1 MRFLWLTSLTEQELA
16 RFWTAQRRLAN
27 IRDLMCGIVGIVRN
41 DGKPVDEQL
50 LTRMCNAIRHRGPDD
65 DGFYLNGSV
74 GLGMRRLAIIDLK
87 GGAQPIHNQDR
98 SSWIVFNGEIYNYL
112 ELRAKLEKLG
122 HTFYTNSDT
131 EAIVHAYDQF
141 GADCPKH
148 LRGMFAFAIWNER
161 TQELFLARDR
171 IGKKP
176 LLYAH
181 VNGELIFG
189 SEFSA
194 LLLHPDVSRE
204 VQPEALD
211 YYLSFMCIPAPLTAY
226 RAIRK
231 LEPGHWLRWR
241 NGQIESQRYWQPDF
255 TKKVAI
261 DEEEAGERT
270 VEILREAVRVRL
282 MSEVPLGAFLS
293 GGIDSSSVVALMSQ
307 ESSERVKTFSIGFEE
322 QDFSELHHARRIAEH
337 VGADHHEFIV
347 RPDAVEVLPMLV
359 EHYGEPYADSSAVP
373 TYYVARETRKH
384 VTVALNGDGGDE
396 SFAGYERYIA
406 MGLTERYR
414 RVPSFLRESVIK
426 ETVNMIPSSPM
437 KRSRVKSAK
446 RLLEVVS
453 LPRVE
458 RYTHWMSVFNEQT
471 KQPLYSDFFRQQTQ
485 DADAT
490 GLLAEWFK
498 RANGIGVVDAM
509 LLTDQMTYLPNDLLV
524 KVDIATMAVSL
535 EARSP
540 FLDHHVIEFAASLPQ
555 NLKLRRLTSKYLLK
569 KVLRKLLPSEN
580 LNRRKM
586 GFGVPIGHWFRGKM
600 QPFLREVVL
609 SEKALR
615 RGLFKPEAVRQLV
628 ELHTRGERDYSH
640 QLWTLLM
647 LELWF
652 NRFIDSH

>member
-1 MRFLWLTSLTEQELA
+1 
-16 RFWTAQRRLAN
+16 
-27 IRDLMCGIVGIVRN
+27 MCGIAGIVRN
-41 DGKPVDEQL
+41 DGKQIDQQL
-50 LTRMCNAIRHRGPDD
+50 LVRMCEAIRHRGPDD
-65 DGFYLNGSV
+65 DGFYINGSV

-87 GGAQPIHNQDR
+87 RGKQPIHNQDR

-112 ELRAKLEKLG
+112 ELRDKLEKLG

-141 GADCPKH
+141 GVDCPKH

-171 IGKKP
+171 VGKKP
-176 LLYAH
+176 LLYAQ
-181 VNGELIFG
+181 VNNQFIFG

-194 LLLHPDVSRE
+194 LLLHPDISRDVE
-204 VQPEALD
+204 PEALD

-231 LEPGHWLRWR
+231 LEPAHWLRWR
-241 NGQIESQRYWQPDF
+241 NGEIETQRYWQPDF
-255 TKKVAI
+255 TKKI
-261 DEEEAGERT
+261 EISEEEAGERT
-270 VEILREAVRVRL
+270 VEILRDAVRVRL

-293 GGIDSSSVVALMSQ
+293 GGIDSSAVVALMSQ
-307 ESSERVKTFSIGFEE
+307 ESSERVKTFSIGFDE

-347 RPDAVEVLPMLV
+347 RPDALEVLPTLV

-373 TYYVARETRKH
+373 TYYVAKETRKH

-406 MGLTERYR
+406 MGLTEKYR

-426 ETVNMIPSSPM
+426 ETVNLIPTSPL
-437 KRSRVKSAK
+437 KRSKVRSVQRMLNA
-446 RLLEVVS
+446 VA
-453 LPRVE
+453 LPRVD
-458 RYTHWMSVFNEQT
+458 RYTRWMSVFNEET
-471 KQPLYSDFFRQQTQ
+471 KQPLYSDFFREQTRS
-485 DADAT
+485 ADAT
-490 GLLAEWFK
+490 GVLGEWFR
-498 RANGIGVVDAM
+498 RANGIGILDAM

-524 KVDIATMAVSL
+524 KVDIASMAVSL

-540 FLDHHVIEFAASLPQ
+540 FLDQHVIEFAASLPQ
-555 NLKLRRLTSKYLLK
+555 HLKLRGLTSKYLLK
-569 KVLRKLLPSEN
+569 KVLRKFLPAEN
-580 LNRRKM
+580 LNRGKM
-586 GFGVPIGHWFRGKM
+586 GFGVPVGHWFRGQM
-600 QPFLREVVL
+600 QSFLREVLL

-615 RGLFKPEAVRQLV
+615 RGLFKPETVKQLI
-628 ELHTRGERDYSH
+628 ELHTCGERDYSQ

>member
-1 MRFLWLTSLTEQELA
+1 
-16 RFWTAQRRLAN
+16 
-27 IRDLMCGIVGIVRN
+27 MCGIVGIIRN

-50 LTRMCNAIRHRGPDD
+50 LSRMNNAIRHRGPDD
-65 DGFYLNGSV
+65 DGFYVNGSV
-74 GLGMRRLAIIDLK
+74 GLAMRRLSIIDLA

-112 ELRAKLEKLG
+112 ELREKLEKLG

-131 EAIVHAYDQF
+131 EAIVHAYDRY
-141 GADCPKH
+141 GTDCPNH

-171 IGKKP
+171 VGKKP

-181 VNGELIFG
+181 VNGDLIFG

-194 LLLHPDVSRE
+194 LLLHPDVSRDI
-204 VQPEALD
+204 QPEALD

-241 NGQIESQRYWQPDF
+241 KGQIELQRYWQPDF
-255 TKKVAI
+255 TKKLDI
-261 DEEEAGERT
+261 GEEEAGERT
-270 VEILREAVRVRL
+270 VEILRDAVRVRL

-293 GGIDSSSVVALMSQ
+293 GGIDSSAVVALMSQ
-307 ESSERVKTFSIGFEE
+307 ESSEPVKTFSIGFEE
-322 QDFSELHHARRIAEH
+322 QDFSEIHHARRIAEH

-347 RPDAVEVLPMLV
+347 RPDALEVLPTLV

-373 TYYVARETRKH
+373 TYYVAKETRKH

-396 SFAGYERYIA
+396 SFAGYKRYLA
-406 MGLTERYR
+406 MGLSEKYR

-426 ETVNMIPSSPM
+426 QTVNRIPTSPM

-446 RLLEVVS
+446 RLLDAVS
-453 LPRVE
+453 LPRVD
-458 RYTHWMSVFNEQT
+458 RYTRWVSVFNEET
-471 KQPLYSDFFRQQTQ
+471 KRPLYSDFFREQTR
-485 DADAT
+485 AANAT
-490 GLLAEWFK
+490 GLLGEWFK
-498 RANGIGVVDAM
+498 RANGIGVIDAM

-524 KVDIATMAVSL
+524 KVDIAAMAVSL

-555 NLKLRRLTSKYLLK
+555 NLKLRGLTTKYLLK
-569 KVLRKLLPSEN
+569 KALRKLLPNEN
-580 LNRRKM
+580 LNRSKM
-586 GFGVPIGHWFRGKM
+586 GFGVPVGHWFRGKM

-609 SEKALR
+609 SEKASR
-615 RGLFKPEAVRQLV
+615 RGLFKPEGVRQLI
-628 ELHTRGERDYSH
+628 ELHTRGERDYSQ

-652 NRFIDSH
+652 NRFID